1 MKLTDRV
8 TIYYLSGNEPRP
20 RLWHPEV
27 APLPRSLHWTK
38 EGAQAAIDKRQT
50 DIKAERKQCEPEAL
64 KLYNKA
70 VELYKAFNIELYKL
84 NAAYYVDAEALDDT
98 GLETSEIIRVT
109 VQGAKYMHEYHYQ
122 L

>member
-1 MKLTDRV
+1 MKMTDRV
-8 TIYYLSGNEPRP
+8 TVYYSSGSEPRP

-38 EGAQAAIDKRQT
+38 EGAQAAIDKRQL

-70 VELYKAFNIELYKL
+70 VELYKTFSIELSKF

-98 GLETSEIIRVT
+98 GLETSEYISIT
-109 VQGAKYMHEYHYQ
+109 VKGTKYRHEYHYQ